1 MRNFILCFTL
11 FSCCTTAA
19 AQVTHVYYDA
29 FYDSTRYEQ
38 NGRIIDQPL
47 MKKGS
52 RIVVHV
58 TNYNDYLY
66 ELTVATQ
73 EENYSVPAG
82 GPGELLG
89 GGAGGL
95 DILQN
100 ILGSGGG
107 GGGNLL
113 TNLLPGGDG
122 FGFSAERTETA
133 GLSREAKNQVAQLEL
148 NLKEM
153 KTLEAEIAERDEYL
167 QTLIQRKRLD
177 AFMQTEVIK
186 LRNDASLAPNTSR
199 KLMLEYLENLLEIDG
214 NAEYKLDDL
223 LKQANARGNFLEGV
237 KNYETDANRLAA
249 KAREI
254 NFLAGSLRQYQL
266 PEQSFLELDN
276 TLASI
281 DVRTGELQAKVA
293 ELNEQAPVLLEESMQ
308 ELATTRYLYEELK
321 DHKFERQL
329 TVYPEGDVTTL
340 RITLTPKGEQ
350 NQNLPVLT
358 ASPIKV
364 NSFGGLQINA
374 SVGISFASYFDAPKD
389 YLVLD
394 GKLFGDE
401 LDAFAP
407 IVTSYIHFYGQS
419 KGNVSLAGTLGLGL
433 DLGGNGSAAGLSNY
447 FLGPSL
453 IIGKGQ
459 RIVLTSGLMG
469 GKADR
474 LARGLREGDMY
485 SEQTIPLKS
494 VYELG
499 FFVGVSFNVLGK

>member
-1 MRNFILCFTL
+1 MRNFLLFITL
-11 FSCCTTAA
+11 FSCCASAA

-29 FYDSTRYEQ
+29 FHDSTRYEQ
-38 NGRIIDQPL
+38 NGRSIDQPL

-58 TNYNDYLY
+58 NNYNDYLY
-66 ELTVATQ
+66 ELSVATQ

-82 GPGELLG
+82 GPGELFG
-89 GGAGGL
+89 AGAGGL
-95 DILQN
+95 DILQS
-100 ILGSGGG
+100 ILGSGGSG
-107 GGGNLL
+107 GDLM
-113 TNLLPGGDG
+113 TDLLPGGGD
-122 FGFSAERTETA
+122 FGFSAEGVEVA
-133 GLSREAKNQVAQLEL
+133 GLSREAKSQIAQLEL
-148 NLKEM
+148 TLKEM
-153 KTLEAEIAERDEYL
+153 KTIEAEIAERDQYL
-167 QTLIQRKRLD
+167 QTLLQRRRHG
-177 AFMQTEVIK
+177 AFMQTEVAK
-186 LRNDASLAPNTSR
+186 LRTNASLAPNTSR

-214 NAEYKLDDL
+214 DTEYNLDDMF
-223 LKQANARGNFLEGV
+223 KQADARGNFLEGV

-249 KAREI
+249 KAREVTFI
-254 NFLAGSLRQYQL
+254 AGTLQQLQL
-266 PEQSFLELDN
+266 PEQSFRELDN
-276 TLASI
+276 TLVSI
-281 DVRTGELQAKVA
+281 DVRIDELQTKVA
-293 ELNEQAPVLLEESMQ
+293 ELNEKAPALLEESLE

-340 RITLTPKGEQ
+340 HITLTPKGEQ
-350 NQNLPVLT
+350 NQNLQVLT

-364 NSFGGLQINA
+364 NTFGGLQINA

-407 IVTSYIHFYGQS
+407 IVTSYVHFYGQS

-433 DLGGNGSAAGLSNY
+433 GLSGNGGGAGLSNY

-474 LARGLREGDMY
+474 LARGLSEGDVY